1 MSGGVAARRGSA
13 ELTVQCVAG
22 QSAVV
27 SAFSTEPLKL
37 LTPISR
43 GPSVWACVS
52 SFGGGMVAGD
62 ETRLDLEVG
71 AGATC
76 FVGTQ
81 ASTKVYR
88 NPARRACGHQTHAT
102 VADGGCLVF
111 APEVLQAFADSSYS
125 QRQEF
130 DLNGSANLVLVD
142 WLSSGRSDCGEHWA
156 FRSYESRNEIRVD
169 GKRRVVDA
177 VRLDSESGLL
187 VSSGRMGRWNC
198 LAMLLMIGPG
208 LATQSA
214 GLLEDIGRRPVA
226 KSAPCVA
233 SASGIT
239 GGALLRV
246 AGDSVESVRRE
257 LQRHLDGLTGLLG
270 DNPWKRKW

>member
-1 MSGGVAARRGSA
+1 MSGGVSARRGSA
-13 ELTVQCVAG
+13 ALTVQCVAG

-27 SAFSTEPLKL
+27 SAFATEPLKL
-37 LTPISR
+37 LTPIPR

-62 ETRLDLEVG
+62 ETRLDLDIGVG
-71 AGATC
+71 AAC

-88 NPARRACGHQTHAT
+88 NPTRRACGHQTRAT
-102 VADGGCLVF
+102 VSDGGCLVF
-111 APEVLQAFADSSYS
+111 APEVLQAFADSSYN

-130 DLNGSANLVLVD
+130 ELTGSASLVLVD
-142 WLSSGRSDCGEHWA
+142 WLSSGRSDCGEQWA

-177 VRLDSESGLL
+177 VQFDSKSGALA
-187 VSSGRMGRWNC
+187 SPHRMGNWNC

-214 GLLEDIGRRPVA
+214 GLLEDIGRRPVE
-226 KSAPCVA
+226 KSAPGVA
-233 SASGIT
+233 SASPIA
-239 GGALLRV
+239 GGVMLRV
-246 AGDSVESVRRE
+246 AGDSVETVRRE
-257 LQRHLDGLTGLLG
+257 LQLHLDGLTGLLG

>member
-1 MSGGVAARRGSA
+1 MSGGVSARRGSA
-13 ELTVQCVAG
+13 ALTVRCVAG

-43 GPSVWACVS
+43 GPSAWACVS

-88 NPARRACGHQTHAT
+88 NPARRACGHQTRAT
-102 VADGGCLVF
+102 VAGGGCLVF
-111 APEVLQAFADSSYS
+111 APEVLQAFADSSYR

-130 DLNGSANLVLVD
+130 DLTGSANLVLVD

-156 FRSYESRNEIRVD
+156 FRSYQSRNEIRVD
-169 GKRRVVDA
+169 GRRRVVDA
-177 VRLDSESGLL
+177 VLLNSESGAIAAPH
-187 VSSGRMGRWNC
+187 RMGHWNC

-208 LATQSA
+208 LATHSA
-214 GLLEDIGRRPVA
+214 RLLEDIGRRPVE

-233 SASGIT
+233 SASGIA

-257 LQRHLDGLTGLLG
+257 LQLHLDGLTGLLG

>member
-13 ELTVQCVAG
+13 ALTVQSVAG

-52 SFGGGMVAGD
+52 SFGGGLVAGD

-71 AGATC
+71 TGACC

-88 NPARRACGHQTHAT
+88 NPARRACGHQTRGK
-102 VADGGCLVF
+102 VADDGCLVF
-111 APEVLQAFADSSYS
+111 APDVLQAFADSSYS

-130 DLNGSANLVLVD
+130 DLTGSASLVLVD

-156 FRSYESRNEIRVD
+156 FRSFQSRNEIRVD

-177 VRLDSESGLL
+177 VRLDSESGPLA
-187 VSSGRMGRWNC
+187 SPGRMGHWNC

-208 LATQSA
+208 LAAQSA
-214 GLLEDIGRRPVA
+214 GLLEDIGRRPVEKVA
-226 KSAPCVA
+226 TSVA

-246 AGDSVESVRRE
+246 AGDSVEVVRRE
-257 LQRHLDGLTGLLG
+257 LQQHLDGLSGLLG